1 MQLTGTH
8 QEHFSFT
15 VQASLCPEVPV
26 LTNQTDR
33 DKANAMLVAI
43 RIQHPLATVE
53 QTALP
58 MSRWELWQ
66 LLNFFESL
74 SGEKESPAVWFDEI
88 GLYFQLRNGA
98 HHRTKRVRIS
108 FDEPLKPSSIPF
120 REEFFMEVLL
130 DQEELN
136 NLVKDFRAQLEP
148 FPYLGW
154 DEEEEEEIAMMDEAI
169 EKIQR
174 LMDSIDPEE
183 DKK

>member
-88 GLYFQLRNGA
+88 GLYFQLRNG
-98 HHRTKRVRIS
+98 I
-108 FDEPLKPSSIPF
+108 
-120 REEFFMEVLL
+120 
-130 DQEELN
+130 LN
-136 NLVKDFRAQLEP
+136 CTYNNPKERCLQMVNF
-148 FPYLGW
+148 
-154 DEEEEEEIAMMDEAI
+154 
-169 EKIQR
+169 
-174 LMDSIDPEE
+174 
-183 DKK
+183 